1 MLVCSSSA
9 NIFSRLTFSWMSGMM
24 QRGTDHTL
32 DEEDLWDLPTK
43 DSAEGLSNELRV
55 QWEQQLKKKKCATQ
69 FDRFLRCPD
78 TDAQLPIPSSPS
90 LTIAVLK
97 AFGGP
102 FFLASIFKLIQDT
115 MAFAQP
121 QLLKR
126 LLSFVSSYSTSH
138 PEEPFHGS
146 VIAFGMLFVSV
157 TQTAFL
163 HQYFQRA
170 FETGMRFRG
179 GLVGLMY
186 VVVYTCCAMSNDFFC
201 RADKACHYPTVPL
214 HLIDMKSPCD

>member
-1 MLVCSSSA
+1 MA
-9 NIFSRLTFSWMSGMM
+9 KLTSN
-24 QRGTDHTL
+24 
-32 DEEDLWDLPTK
+32 
-43 DSAEGLSNELRV
+43 LS
-55 QWEQQLKKKKCATQ
+55 
-69 FDRFLRCPD
+69 
-78 TDAQLPIPSSPS
+78 IISPS

-102 FFLASIFKLIQDT
+102 FILASIFKLIQDT
-115 MAFAQP
+115 LAFAQP

-126 LLSFVSSYSTSH
+126 LLAFVGSYSTDK

-146 VIAFGMLFVSV
+146 IIACGMLFVSV

-179 GLVGLMY
+179 
-186 VVVYTCCAMSNDFFC
+186 S
-201 RADKACHYPTVPL
+201 
-214 HLIDMKSPCD
+214 LIDLM